1 MNTFEDPRPMFFRSL
16 DQAQQLAERVEP
28 TDLGRPTP
36 CTEYDV
42 RALLGH
48 LLTVIGR
55 IDLALSGDDIFS
67 IPTVTETD
75 DFAGLWKSRRTALE
89 ATLAEDG
96 VLDRVCRVPWGTVS
110 GAVAVNSYARELAT
124 HSWDLAKATDRPAML
139 DDSIATYLLPMTKQ
153 YLPAEPRGG
162 QIPFAPV
169 VPVADDAA
177 PYDQLVA
184 WQGRRP

>member
-1 MNTFEDPRPMFFRSL
+1 
-16 DQAQQLAERVEP
+16 
-28 TDLGRPTP
+28 
-36 CTEYDV
+36 
-42 RALLGH
+42 
-48 LLTVIGR
+48 
-55 IDLALSGDDIFS
+55 
-67 IPTVTETD
+67 
-75 DFAGLWKSRRTALE
+75 
-89 ATLAEDG
+89 

-124 HSWDLAKATDRPAML
+124 HSWDLAKATDRLEML

>member
-1 MNTFEDPRPMFFRSL
+1 MTTDDPRPMFIRAL
-16 DQAQQLAERVEP
+16 NQAQLLIEAVEP
-28 TDLGRPTP
+28 RELGLPTP
-36 CTEYDV
+36 CTDWDV
-42 RALLGH
+42 RTLRGH

-55 IDLALSGDDIFS
+55 IDLALSGSDIFS

-75 DFAGLWKSRRTALE
+75 DVDGVWKERRTALE

-110 GAVAVNSYARELAT
+110 GAVALNSYARELAT
-124 HSWDLAKATDRPAML
+124 HSWDLAKATGRLDVL
-139 DDSIATYLLPMTKQ
+139 DDDIATYLLPLAEQ

-162 QIPFAPV
+162 HIPFDPPTPV
-169 VPVADDAA
+169 TDDAP
-177 PYDQLVA
+177 PYDRLVA